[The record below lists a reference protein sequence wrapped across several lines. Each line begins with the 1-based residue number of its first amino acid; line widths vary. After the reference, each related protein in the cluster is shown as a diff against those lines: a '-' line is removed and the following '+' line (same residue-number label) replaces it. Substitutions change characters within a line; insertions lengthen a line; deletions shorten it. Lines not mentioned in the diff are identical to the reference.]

1 MRWKKGRRSQNIE
14 DRRGQRP
21 RMGASRGIKLGGGM
35 GILLLLVVLIFGG
48 DPIQLLGML
57 GAGGGSP
64 MPGQRS
70 SSPIGAPASD
80 EEAQFVSSVLG
91 FTEDTWSE
99 LFRRGGQTYQPPKLV
114 LYSGSTTTACGYG
127 SGASGPFYC
136 PGDRKVYIDLDFFR
150 ELNRLG
156 APGDFAQAYVIAH
169 EVAHHVQNLLGTMQ
183 KVDRLRR
190 STGQADANALSVRLE
205 LQADCYAGIWTHHAQ
220 KAFEILETGDIK
232 EGLGAAGAVGDDR
245 LQRMS
250 GRGVHP
256 ESFTHGSS
264 KQRVKWFN
272 TGLETGDIAA
282 CNTFGADAHG
292 V

>member
-1 MRWKKGRRSQNIE
+1 
-14 DRRGQRP
+14 
-21 RMGASRGIKLGGGM
+21 M
-35 GILLLLVVLIFGG
+35 GILLLLAVLIFGG
-48 DPIQLLGML
+48 DPIQLLSML
-57 GAGGGSP
+57 GGGGGSP
-64 MPGQRS
+64 MPDQRS
-70 SSPIGAPASD
+70 SSPPGAPASD

-91 FTEDTWSE
+91 FTEDTWSD

-114 LYSGSTTTACGYG
+114 LYSGATTTACGYG

-183 KVDRLRR
+183 KVDKLRR
-190 STGQADANALSVRLE
+190 GAGQADANALSVRLE

-220 KAFEILETGDIK
+220 KAFDILERGDIR
-232 EGLGAAGAVGDDR
+232 EGLGAAAAVGDDR
-245 LQRMS
+245 LQRRS

-264 KQRVKWFN
+264 EQRVKWFS

-282 CNTFGADAHG
+282 CNTF